1 MCISTHLK
9 VVAFV
14 ELFVI
19 KIYSFAPEIKE
30 TEFMVLKKF
39 TPASLRE
46 IANIDRSLSI
56 SRLELDGDVNAS

>member
-19 KIYSFAPEIKE
+19 KIYSFAPEEIKK
-30 TEFMVLKKF
+30 TEFTVLRNFNTSQSEGNCKY
-39 TPASLRE
+39 
-46 IANIDRSLSI
+46 
-56 SRLELDGDVNAS
+56 